1 MRMDIIPISSV
12 AMVALCVC
20 VHVLLGD
27 KCLSVLICTCVKK
40 LMFVLKVA
48 HVPTAR
54 SFNLEYY
61 KVLYCCKSV

>member
-1 MRMDIIPISSV
+1 M
-12 AMVALCVC
+12 C

-27 KCLSVLICTCVKK
+27 KCLSVLICTYVKK

-48 HVPTAR
+48 HVPTAH